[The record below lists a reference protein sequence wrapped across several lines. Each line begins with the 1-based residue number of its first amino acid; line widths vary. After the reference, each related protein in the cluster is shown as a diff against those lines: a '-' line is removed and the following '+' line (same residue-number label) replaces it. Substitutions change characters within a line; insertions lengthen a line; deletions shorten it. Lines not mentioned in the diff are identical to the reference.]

1 MSLWTKPC
9 LEGKS
14 HGFNSVKSMIESL
27 ILSSNVA
34 KQHYS
39 EIHFYTDKIGY
50 EWITPYLDQLPFT
63 KIEVCL
69 DDYNWIPD
77 FYWSFVKVAVYKL
90 QKEPFLHID
99 NDVFL
104 WNAIPESAL
113 ADKDFLFQQ
122 LEDARLENWGFY
134 QEGLRI
140 YKNAIHPEYEF
151 KDFAVNCGIFGCLT
165 EKAFSL
171 FDKYFEFGEYFIKK
185 AELSDEIQK
194 ESISNRHLA
203 SVIIEQL
210 FIYSLIIQNNLSYG
224 VILDLNAKPIV
235 PIKYT
240 HMLGQS
246 KRHTLVENMIKE
258 RLLLKNYIA

>member
-9 LEGKS
+9 TDGKS
-14 HGFNSVKSMIESL
+14 HGFNSIQSMIES
-27 ILSSNVA
+27 IVLSSNVA

-50 EWITPYLDQLPFT
+50 EWIKPYLKELPFT

-77 FYWSFVKVAVYKL
+77 VYWSFVKVAVYKL

-104 WNAIPESAL
+104 WDAIPTEIL
-113 ADKDFLFQQ
+113 ENKDFLFQQ
-122 LEDARLENWGFY
+122 LEDAREDIWTFY
-134 QEGLRI
+134 QAGI
-140 YKNAIHPEYEF
+140 KTYKNAIHPEFEF

-165 EKAFSL
+165 EGAFKIL
-171 FDKYFEFGEYFIKK
+171 DKYFEFGEYFIKK
-185 AELSDEIQK
+185 AELNDEIQK
-194 ESISNRHLA
+194 EAISDRLLA

-210 FIYSLIIQNNLSYG
+210 FIYSLIVMNNLSFN
-224 VILDLNAKPIV
+224 VILDINAKPII
-235 PIKYT
+235 PIKYS
-240 HMLGQS
+240 HLLGES
-246 KRHTLVENMIKE
+246 KRHYLVENMIKQ
-258 RLLLKNYIA
+258 RLKFKKYKA